1 MNAYFFNVT
10 NEERSTILDQHKYAY
25 DGLQTM
31 QSQMKNPMDL
41 YVQDFANDKEG
52 ITINSKGD
60 VKKYTNTKIHE
71 QLDLPYT
78 STPDLYSE
86 MNEGEEMCEQCGS
99 GTMVE
104 GECNECGYKQVK
116 GIGGA
121 SDFDYVGEEQQLDEL
136 GTDEL
141 VKGKKYNFDFPSF
154 DDEVEFDDEF
164 EDKFGGN
171 KMYKFKGKKHGSHL
185 VPGKHIEDYMSDIED
200 EEIKESVT
208 LERNTIME
216 MFQRMNVI

>member
-1 MNAYFFNVT
+1 MNAYFFATT
-10 NEERSTILDQHKYAY
+10 NEERSNILDQHKKIY

-52 ITINSKGD
+52 ITVNSKGD

-71 QLDLPYT
+71 QLDIPYPT
-78 STPDLYSE
+78 VDGIEVE
-86 MNEGEEMCEQCGS
+86 MTEGSEMCEQCGGQMTEGICEQC
-99 GTMVE
+99 GTE
-104 GECNECGYKQVK
+104 EVK

-121 SDFDYVGEEQQLDEL
+121 SDFDYVGEEELDEL

-141 VKGKKYNFDFPSF
+141 VKGKNYKLNFPSF

-164 EDKFGGN
+164 EDKSGGN
-171 KMYKFKGKKHGSHL
+171 KMYKFKGKEHGSHL
-185 VPGKHIEDYMSDIED
+185 IPGKHIEDYMVDIED

-216 MFQRMNVI
+216 MFQRMSIVK

>member
-1 MNAYFFNVT
+1 MNAYFFATT
-10 NEERSTILDQHKYAY
+10 NEERSNILDQHKKIY

-52 ITINSKGD
+52 ITVNSKGD

-71 QLDLPYT
+71 QLDIPYPT
-78 STPDLYSE
+78 VDGIEVE
-86 MNEGEEMCEQCGS
+86 MTEGSEMCEQCGGQMTEGICEQC
-99 GTMVE
+99 GTE
-104 GECNECGYKQVK
+104 EVK

-121 SDFDYVGEEQQLDEL
+121 SDFDYVGEEELDEL

-141 VKGKKYNFDFPSF
+141 VKGKNYKLNFPSF
-154 DDEVEFDDEF
+154 DDEVEFDDEY
-164 EDKFGGN
+164 EDKSGGN
-171 KMYKFKGKKHGSHL
+171 KMYKFKGKKHGSHDY
-185 VPGKHIEDYMSDIED
+185 VGEEDDFEIDVDMDED
-200 EEIKESVT
+200 IKESVT

-216 MFQRMNVI
+216 MFQRMSTVK

>member
-1 MNAYFFNVT
+1 MSAYFFATT
-10 NEERSTILDQHKYAY
+10 NEERSNILDQHKKIY

-52 ITINSKGD
+52 ITVNSKGD

-71 QLDLPYT
+71 QLDIPYPT
-78 STPDLYSE
+78 VDGIEVE
-86 MNEGEEMCEQCGS
+86 MTEGSEMCEQCGGQMTEGICEQC
-99 GTMVE
+99 GTE
-104 GECNECGYKQVK
+104 EVK
-116 GIGGA
+116 GIGGS
-121 SDFDYVGEEQQLDEL
+121 SDFDYVGEEELDEL

-141 VKGKKYNFDFPSF
+141 VKGKNYKLNFPSF
-154 DDEVEFDDEF
+154 DDEVEFDDEY
-164 EDKFGGN
+164 EDKSGGN

-185 VPGKHIEDYMSDIED
+185 MPGKHIEDYMVDIED

-216 MFQRMNVI
+216 MFQRMSIVK

>member
-1 MNAYFFNVT
+1 MNAYFFATT
-10 NEERSTILDQHKYAY
+10 NEERSNILDQHKKIY

-52 ITINSKGD
+52 ITVNSKGD

-71 QLDLPYT
+71 QLDIPYPT
-78 STPDLYSE
+78 VDGIEVE
-86 MNEGEEMCEQCGS
+86 MTEGSEMCEQCGGQMTEGICEQC
-99 GTMVE
+99 GTE
-104 GECNECGYKQVK
+104 EVK

-121 SDFDYVGEEQQLDEL
+121 SDFDYVGEEELDEL

-141 VKGKKYNFDFPSF
+141 VKGKNYKLNFPSF
-154 DDEVEFDDEF
+154 DDEVEFDDEY
-164 EDKFGGN
+164 EDKSGGN

-185 VPGKHIEDYMSDIED
+185 MPGKHIEDYMVDIED

-216 MFQRMNVI
+216 MFQRMNVVK

>member
-1 MNAYFFNVT
+1 MNAYFFATT
-10 NEERSTILDQHKYAY
+10 NEERSNILDQHKKIY

-52 ITINSKGD
+52 ITVNGKGD

-116 GIGGA
+116 GIGGP
-121 SDFDYVGEEQQLDEL
+121 SDFDYVQAEQDDLDSDL
-136 GTDEL
+136 GTEM
-141 VKGKKYNFDFPSF
+141 
-154 DDEVEFDDEF
+154 DDEVF
-164 EDKFGGN
+164 
-171 KMYKFKGKKHGSHL
+171 
-185 VPGKHIEDYMSDIED
+185 
-200 EEIKESVT
+200 ESVSK
-208 LERNTIME
+208 ERNTIME